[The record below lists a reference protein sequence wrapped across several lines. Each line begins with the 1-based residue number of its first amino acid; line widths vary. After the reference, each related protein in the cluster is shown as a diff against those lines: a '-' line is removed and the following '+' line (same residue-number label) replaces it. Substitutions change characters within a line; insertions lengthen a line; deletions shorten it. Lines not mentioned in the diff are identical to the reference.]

1 MIEYC
6 TLYVTVRDKAEAVS
20 LSREL
25 IKEKL
30 IACANISGDILSI
43 YHWDG
48 KICEDSERAV
58 FMKTRKDLVEKVT
71 NRIKQLHS
79 YDTPCIVQWD
89 ITGGSEAYLTWIG
102 ENVLTSE

>member
-43 YHWDG
+43 YPWEG

-89 ITGGSEAYLTWIG
+89 ITGGSEAYLTWVG
-102 ENVLTSE
+102 ENLLTSE

>member
-20 LSREL
+20 LAREL

-30 IACANISGDILSI
+30 IACANISGGILSI
-43 YHWDG
+43 YPWEG

-89 ITGGSEAYLTWIG
+89 ITGGSEAYLTWVG
-102 ENVLTSE
+102 ENLLISE

>member
-1 MIEYC
+1 MAEYC

-20 LSREL
+20 LSRKL

-48 KICEDSERAV
+48 KICEDSEWAII
-58 FMKTRKDLVEKVT
+58 MKTRKKIAEKVT
-71 NRIKQLHS
+71 VRIKELHS
-79 YDTPCIVQWD
+79 YETPCIVQWD
-89 ITGGSEAYLTWIG
+89 ITGGSAEYLTWLG
-102 ENVLTSE
+102 ANLLTSE